1 MEDFEK
7 KIEKDV
13 VIEVVNLSRATW
25 KEAIQFKAILE
36 EDVEKK
42 FRKLVVDISQC
53 EFLDS
58 TFLGTLVLAKKSI
71 NKIGGEIAK
80 FDSLFWQNLNEQ
92 RHEFFQNSINLW
104 RLCVPSAT
112 PELELAGDW
121 FYDWGGGLRWLKTEA
136 SAQHIFAVAKQAQ
149 GHALL
154 FRGKDRSGDVFQPLS
169 GKLQQLNKN
178 LKQAFDPEGLFNPYR
193 IYRDW

>member
-25 KEAIQFKAILE
+25 KEANQFKAILQ

-58 TFLGTLVLAKKSI
+58 TFLGALVLAKRSI
-71 NKIGGEIAK
+71 NKIGGELKIVEPPSVFK
-80 FDSLFWQNLNEQ
+80 VLREKTSTLQVFDSYKSLDDAV
-92 RHEFFQNSINLW
+92 NS
-104 RLCVPSAT
+104 
-112 PELELAGDW
+112 
-121 FYDWGGGLRWLKTEA
+121 FK
-136 SAQHIFAVAKQAQ
+136 
-149 GHALL
+149 
-154 FRGKDRSGDVFQPLS
+154 
-169 GKLQQLNKN
+169 
-178 LKQAFDPEGLFNPYR
+178 
-193 IYRDW
+193 

>member
-25 KEAIQFKAILE
+25 KEANQFKVILQ

-58 TFLGTLVLAKKSI
+58 TFLGTLVLAKRSI
-71 NKIGGEIAK
+71 NKIGGELKIVEPPSVFK
-80 FDSLFWQNLNEQ
+80 VLREKTSTLQVFDSYKSLEDAV
-92 RHEFFQNSINLW
+92 NS
-104 RLCVPSAT
+104 
-112 PELELAGDW
+112 
-121 FYDWGGGLRWLKTEA
+121 
-136 SAQHIFAVAKQAQ
+136 
-149 GHALL
+149 
-154 FRGKDRSGDVFQPLS
+154 FR
-169 GKLQQLNKN
+169 
-178 LKQAFDPEGLFNPYR
+178 
-193 IYRDW
+193 